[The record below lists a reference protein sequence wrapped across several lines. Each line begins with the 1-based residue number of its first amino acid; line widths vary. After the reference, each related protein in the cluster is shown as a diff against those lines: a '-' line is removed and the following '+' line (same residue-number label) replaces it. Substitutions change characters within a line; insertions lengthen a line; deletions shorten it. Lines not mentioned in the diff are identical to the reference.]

1 MKLFVSSY
9 TSCEMVNVAEHG
21 IVIKV
26 DYNLTP
32 LPLPIPTPTT
42 PLSTFLSLPTS
53 LPTPTPLLTPLP
65 LHLYLYT
72 STYTFIFIPPF
83 LVFSLF
89 TWKQPEATWQLFI
102 ALCAAFLATCLLPG
116 DMLFFLGGES
126 TISSLFFRG
135 HSTIF

>member
-1 MKLFVSSY
+1 
-9 TSCEMVNVAEHG
+9 MVNVAEHG

-72 STYTFIFIPPF
+72 STYTFIFILPF
-83 LVFSLF
+83 LVSVCLRGSSQKPLGSCSLLCVLLSLLHVCCRETCCSSSEVSRRSAHYFSEGILRYF
-89 TWKQPEATWQLFI
+89 SPPNP
-102 ALCAAFLATCLLPG
+102 LLWNR
-116 DMLFFLGGES
+116 
-126 TISSLFFRG
+126 I
-135 HSTIF
+135 I